1 MLVCYDITWSN
12 ARTKKISYDDKI
24 WKLWLVFTFE
34 MQTII
39 NEVLSAFVNT

>member
-12 ARTKKISYDDKI
+12 ARTKTISYDDKI
-24 WKLWLVFTFE
+24 WILWLVVTFE

-39 NEVLSAFVNT
+39 NEVLPGFVNT